1 MCPGLLF
8 LGVCASCV
16 LRFFQ
21 PVTVEGVSNQCTMS
35 QENAALW
42 EGGGGGETRKRKFCV
57 LRQYNFQYEVLFS
70 VGSAGLCR
78 LLGGRAAL
86 EKNTLY
92 LKTHS
97 HPLLPHGQDCS
108 LPPPAP
114 TPPSSVRHVSEAECA
129 GSVKQ
134 IFSAN
139 TMSGLKRNS
148 KYWQAN
154 KPPRLPAGNDE

>member
-1 MCPGLLF
+1 MTF
-8 LGVCASCV
+8 KTQA
-16 LRFFQ
+16 
-21 PVTVEGVSNQCTMS
+21 VEM
-35 QENAALW
+35 
-42 EGGGGGETRKRKFCV
+42 
-57 LRQYNFQYEVLFS
+57 LFS
-70 VGSAGLCR
+70 VGAAGLCQ

-97 HPLLPHGQDCS
+97 HPLPL
-108 LPPPAP
+108 

-154 KPPRLPAGNDE
+154 KPSMLPAGNDE